1 MSNTIDQEIAALER
15 KRDALLVRKTCLH
28 HLDCAS
34 EREKDEGLLR
44 VIGAAMERRLTEGR
58 EAGKAGW
65 YAERRIDE
73 LRAKHAE
80 ATAAARWL
88 DAGIYASM
96 LYVRMAIDSKED

>member
-15 KRDALLVRKTCLH
+15 RKAALLVRKTCLH

-58 EAGKAGW
+58 EAGKVGW
-65 YAERRIDE
+65 HAERSTEE

-80 ATAAARWL
+80 AAGAGRWL

-96 LYVRMAIDSKED
+96 LYVRMAIATSDS